1 MTIKKL
7 QDTAMNHKIG
17 DQWIE
22 ELDGKKHMLKAVSSV
37 DIGACT
43 ACDFEGQESKCAGFP
58 NSVCGSNSNSF
69 IIKDLGIL
77 NEDGC
82 LPNCWG
88 EYPVIECHSEV
99 VVLWYCRTYGNV
111 RCITAGCSTKQQAI
125 DAWNR
130 RA

>member
-1 MTIKKL
+1 MRKL
-7 QDTAMNHKIG
+7 G
-17 DQWIE
+17 EQWVE
-22 ELDGKKHMLKAVSSV
+22 EIDGKEHMVKAVKQTNKCSGCV
-37 DIGACT
+37 FCT
-43 ACDFEGQESKCAGFP
+43 SIWCADHNQSERDFDCMTM
-58 NSVCGSNSNSF
+58 

-111 RCITAGCSTKQQAI
+111 RCITAGCSTKQEAI